1 VTAPTPPHLAQPQ
14 IEYASPERRDA
25 FFAAVVHGFH
35 LDHQPEQGDPFT
47 AVFEPDRSFGFTVD
61 GRWISTCG
69 AFTQTM
75 ITPGGSVPTAAVT
88 QVTVAPSYRR
98 RGLLRAMMTHQL
110 EDIAARGREPMALL
124 WASESSIYGRFG
136 YGETLNRFRLTGETR
151 PVSFAPHVDFGD
163 GSVGEVDRDV
173 FLPAAKQLRA
183 GWLAD
188 RPGALE
194 RSDEWWEVRLHDPEQ
209 WRQGASAY
217 RFALHFTAD
226 SSPDGYLIFRV
237 KESEDEVQIV
247 AVDAIDSTG
256 YAALWRFVL
265 SLDLVRRFRFDGA
278 PIDEPLRF
286 LVNDPRAISAELR
299 DGTYA
304 RIIDVPR
311 ALEARRYAA
320 EADLVIDIV
329 DPILPANQRT
339 FRWQGGPDGASVKP
353 SRRKPDLV
361 MNVRELGAIYL
372 GGISLATLHRSGLI
386 EERTPGA
393 VVALS
398 GAFAWS
404 RLPYCNDFF

>member
-1 VTAPTPPHLAQPQ
+1 MTGPTPPHLAQL
-14 IEYASPERRDA
+14 ELTYAPADGA
-25 FFAAVVHGFH
+25 DDFLAAVTHGFH
-35 LDHQPEQGDPFT
+35 ADYQPELIGPF
-47 AVFEPDRSFGFTVD
+47 AKVFEPERSFGFTVD

-75 ITPGGSVPTAAVT
+75 ITPGGSVPIAAVT

-110 EDIAARGREPMALL
+110 TDIATRGREPVALL

-136 YGETLNRFRLTGETR
+136 YGEALNRYRLTAETR
-151 PVSFAPHVDFGD
+151 PVSFAAHVDFGD
-163 GSVGEVDRDV
+163 GSVGEVDRDA

-188 RPGALE
+188 RPGALD
-194 RSDEWWEVRLHDPEQ
+194 RDDDWWEIRLHDPEPL
-209 WRQGASAY
+209 RHGGSAY
-217 RFALHFTAD
+217 RFALHFAAD
-226 SSPDGYLIFRV
+226 GRPDGYLIFRV
-237 KESEDEVQIV
+237 KEFDDMVTIV
-247 AVDAIDSTG
+247 AVDAADMPA

-265 SLDLVRRFRFDGA
+265 NLDLIRRFRFDDA

-286 LVNDPRAISAELR
+286 LVNDPRAIGAELR

-304 RIIDVPR
+304 RIVDVPR

-320 EADLVIDIV
+320 EADLLIGVV
-329 DPILPANQRT
+329 DPLLTANQRT
-339 FRWQGGPDGASVKP
+339 FRLQGGPDGASVKP

-361 MNVRELGAIYL
+361 MNIRELGAIYL
-372 GGISLATLHRSGLI
+372 GGISPATLHRSGLI
-386 EERTPGA
+386 EERTTGA
-393 VVALS
+393 VAALA

-404 RLPYCNDFF
+404 RLPYCNDYF